1 MIVGKNESKP
11 PPPLTRAIIFFQ
23 HQQNKKIS
31 SKMGRYT
38 FSYIDRYRDVHLYE
52 NGKNEDTKEK
62 TMRIC

>member
-1 MIVGKNESKP
+1 
-11 PPPLTRAIIFFQ
+11 
-23 HQQNKKIS
+23 
-31 SKMGRYT
+31 MGRYT